1 MIITGAEVNWQNNNW
16 RKTEIIDII
25 HKPNPKICTSL
36 ANIPE
41 TIRDN
46 AVGTN
51 LQGTP
56 VFCGGNLAADPCLFP
71 ETSNPNCRRKQY
83 SEKCFKF
90 INGSW
95 EEFTS
100 MKEERGSAAGII
112 YKNEWHIFGGWTQ
125 GPLDTNNHST
135 TTLSKTSEII
145 SQDGGVKKGP
155 DLPTKFA
162 RHTITSINETVSIL
176 SGGVLGMPHNGSLT
190 WYYNHETEKFTS
202 GPHLL
207 EGRSEHASATIVD
220 KGEEKENIPIVA
232 GGHGYGSNGDQWL
245 ESTEML
251 IDGQWQPGKGTK
263 S

>member
-1 MIITGAEVNWQNNNW
+1 MILTGGSFNWQTPHFNW
-16 RKTEIIDII
+16 QKTEIVDIMN
-25 HKPNPKICTSL
+25 KPYPKICKPL
-36 ANIPE
+36 ADIPK
-41 TIRDN
+41 TIRNN

-51 LQGTP
+51 LQETP
-56 VFCGGNLAADPCLFP
+56 VFCGGTLVEDWCQIP
-71 ETSNPNCRRKQY
+71 NPDCGRKRF
-83 SEKCFKF
+83 SENCFKF

-100 MKEERGSAAGII
+100 MKEKRGNAAGII

-145 SQDGGVKKGP
+145 SQDGGVRKGP

-162 RHTITSINETVSIL
+162 HHAITSINETVSIL

-207 EGRSEHASATIVD
+207 EGRTEHASATIVD
-220 KGEEKENIPIVA
+220 KGKEKENIPIVA
-232 GGHGYGSNGDQWL
+232 GGHGYGANGDQWL